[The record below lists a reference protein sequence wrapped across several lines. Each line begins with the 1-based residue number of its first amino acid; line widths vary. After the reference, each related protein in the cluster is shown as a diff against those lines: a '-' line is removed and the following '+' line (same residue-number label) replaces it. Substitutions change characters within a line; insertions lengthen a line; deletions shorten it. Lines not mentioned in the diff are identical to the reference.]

1 MDMQKKSSNGLILGV
16 ALLLAGLIGLLAG
29 TLRAHAAEMQDE
41 FNWQGKIAA
50 GKTLEIKGINGS
62 IQAEPANNGQIQVKA
77 YKHGNKNDPKQV
89 RIEVVEHSGGVTL
102 CAVYPSGDP
111 GQPNE
116 CKPGEGGRMNVKNN
130 DVKVDFSVQVPSGIR
145 FLGRTVNG
153 GIETRSLS
161 SDVEAY
167 TVNGAVNITGNGMA
181 QAKTVNGGIQASM
194 GATNWSRPLTFETVN
209 GGVAVTLPAG
219 ANVDVE
225 AETVNGSI
233 NTDFP
238 LTVQG
243 KFGPKRIQGKI
254 GNGGSSLRMATVN
267 GNVHLTRNP

>member
-1 MDMQKKSSNGLILGV
+1 MDMQKKSPRGLILGV
-16 ALLLAGLIGLLAG
+16 TLLLAGLIGLLAG
-29 TLRAHAAEMQDE
+29 ALNPCAAEMRDE
-41 FNWQGKIAA
+41 FSWQGQLGA

-62 IQAEPANNGQIQVKA
+62 IKAEPANNGQIQVKA
-77 YKHGNKNDPKQV
+77 HKHGDKNDPKQV
-89 RIEVVEHSGGVTL
+89 QIGVMEHSGGVTL
-102 CAVYPSGDP
+102 CAVYPSNDP
-111 GQPNE
+111 GHPNE

-130 DVKVDFSVQVPSGIR
+130 DVRVEFEVQVPSGVR

-153 GIETRSLS
+153 GIETKSLS

-167 TVNGAVNITGNGMA
+167 TVNGAINITGNGMA

-194 GATNWSRPLTFETVN
+194 GATSWSRPLTFETVN
-209 GGVAVTLPAG
+209 GGVAVTLPSG
-219 ANVDVE
+219 AQADVD

-233 NTDFP
+233 STDFP

-267 GNVHLTRNP
+267 GSIHLIRNP